1 MLGFFLFRR
10 EDNFLSNDNSGFWG
24 RNSLGQWKENERT
37 LWLSLINKTFSMLDE
52 FNFYKMCSILIICK
66 NLNIVYLIASCELC
80 SSILLYFKPPI
91 AMNEIIKVS

>member
-1 MLGFFLFRR
+1 MLVFFLFRR

-24 RNSLGQWKENERT
+24 QWKQNERT

>member
-1 MLGFFLFRR
+1 MLVFFLFRR

-24 RNSLGQWKENERT
+24 QWKQNERT

-66 NLNIVYLIASCELC
+66 NLNIVYLIAICELC